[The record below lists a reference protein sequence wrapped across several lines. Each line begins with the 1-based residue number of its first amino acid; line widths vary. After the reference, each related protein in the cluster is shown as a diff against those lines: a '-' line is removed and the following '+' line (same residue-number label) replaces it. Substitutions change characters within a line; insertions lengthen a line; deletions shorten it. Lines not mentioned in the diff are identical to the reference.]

1 MPKGVPRFG
10 HRTEPAPQSEV
21 LGVIPS
27 DHKVLDPA
35 PQGAESIWQ
44 TATGGGVSFNE
55 EPPPWELAGGDDELS
70 DARRYVDAPNDVTLR
85 WINPKLLDSQGW
97 RYWRPV
103 MKSDARFTVKVDQM
117 VSPDGN
123 IRRGGA
129 TGDILAFMPTH
140 WVESRRKILEQKTR
154 DQSQSAVD
162 RQAELDGKLREMSP
176 FLHVDAVKHPRY
188 TNADLRGATD

>member
-1 MPKGVPRFG
+1 MPRGVPKLGSRI
-10 HRTEPAPQSEV
+10 EPAPQSEV

-27 DHKVLDPA
+27 DATVLDPTPHGPEA
-35 PQGAESIWQ
+35 AWT
-44 TATGGGVSFNE
+44 TASGGGVSLSE

-70 DARRYVDAPNDVTLR
+70 DARRYVDAPTDVTLR

-103 MKSDARFTVKVDQM
+103 LKADPRFTIKVDQM

-123 IRRGGA
+123 IRRGGV

-154 DQSQSAVD
+154 DQSQSAID
-162 RQAELDGKLREMSP
+162 RQAALDEKLKQMSP
-176 FLHVDAVKHPRY
+176 YLRVEGVTHPRF

>member
-1 MPKGVPRFG
+1 MPRGVPRFG
-10 HRTEPAPQSEV
+10 SKQDPAPQSEV

-35 PQGAESIWQ
+35 PQGAESQWQ
-44 TATGGGVSFNE
+44 TESGGGVSFNE

-70 DARRYVDAPNDVTLR
+70 DARRYVDAPKDVTLR

-103 MKSDARFTVKVDQM
+103 LKSDPRFTVKVDQM
-117 VSPDGN
+117 VGPDGN

-140 WVESRRKILEQKTR
+140 WVESRRKILEKKTQE
-154 DQSQSAVD
+154 QSQAAVD
-162 RQAELDGKLREMSP
+162 KVANLKDELKRISRYFDLESAR
-176 FLHVDAVKHPRY
+176 HPKY
-188 TNADLRGATD
+188 TSADMQGDKD